1 MYPVNLSISKYS
13 DIDKSCS
20 FCGFVEETAP
30 HLVFDCGVTNKIW
43 VDLSTYVSNLTNV
56 SHTFVLKDVI
66 FYYENPKLLSV
77 EYVVNYLILNAKFF
91 IHKQKWLKS
100 PLFFPLFLSEFDS
113 LVSTLRLTKNKKE
126 CHIFDALWQ
135 LF

>member
-1 MYPVNLSISKYS
+1 M
-13 DIDKSCS
+13 
-20 FCGFVEETAP
+20 
-30 HLVFDCGVTNKIW
+30 
-43 VDLSTYVSNLTNV
+43 

-66 FYYENPKLLSV
+66 FYYENPKILSV
-77 EYVVNYLILNAKFF
+77 EYVVNFLILNAKVL

-113 LVSTLRLTKNKKE
+113 LVSTLRLTKNKE
-126 CHIFDALWQ
+126 CHIFDALLQ